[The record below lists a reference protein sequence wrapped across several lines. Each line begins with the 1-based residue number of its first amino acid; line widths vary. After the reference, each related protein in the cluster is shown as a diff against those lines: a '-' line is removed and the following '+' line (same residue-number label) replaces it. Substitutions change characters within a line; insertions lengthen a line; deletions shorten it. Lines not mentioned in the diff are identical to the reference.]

1 MVYLLWYNHE
11 THQYEHMELRT
22 YGLDSNLILE
32 EEMMVGTRDSSV
44 EQKLKDIQQL
54 VSMRKLEEAKEQLA
68 VLETIT
74 SPDQPS
80 LVKIRSII
88 NRLESRTV

>member
-1 MVYLLWYNHE
+1 
-11 THQYEHMELRT
+11 MELRT

>member
-1 MVYLLWYNHE
+1 
-11 THQYEHMELRT
+11 MELRT

-54 VSMRKLEEAKEQLA
+54 VSMRKLEE
-68 VLETIT
+68 
-74 SPDQPS
+74 
-80 LVKIRSII
+80 
-88 NRLESRTV
+88 

>member
-1 MVYLLWYNHE
+1 
-11 THQYEHMELRT
+11 
-22 YGLDSNLILE
+22 
-32 EEMMVGTRDSSV
+32 MMVGTRDSSV

>member
-1 MVYLLWYNHE
+1 
-11 THQYEHMELRT
+11 
-22 YGLDSNLILE
+22 
-32 EEMMVGTRDSSV
+32 MMVGTRDSSV

-74 SPDQPS
+74 LPDQPS

>member
-1 MVYLLWYNHE
+1 MWNVVYRLWYNHE
-11 THQYEHMELRT
+11 TLQYEHMELRT

-54 VSMRKLEEAKEQLA
+54 VSMRKLEE
-68 VLETIT
+68 
-74 SPDQPS
+74 
-80 LVKIRSII
+80 
-88 NRLESRTV
+88 

>member
-1 MVYLLWYNHE
+1 M
-11 THQYEHMELRT
+11 
-22 YGLDSNLILE
+22 ILE

>member
-1 MVYLLWYNHE
+1 
-11 THQYEHMELRT
+11 
-22 YGLDSNLILE
+22 
-32 EEMMVGTRDSSV
+32 MVGTRDSYV